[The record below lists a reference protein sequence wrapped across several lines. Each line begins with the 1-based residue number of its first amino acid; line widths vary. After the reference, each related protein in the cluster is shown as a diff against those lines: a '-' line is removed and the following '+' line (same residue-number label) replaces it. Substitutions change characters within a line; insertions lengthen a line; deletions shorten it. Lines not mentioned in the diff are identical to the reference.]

1 MHNDKYVELKTEIT
15 KCILNNE
22 EYKNEFYNNNL
33 FHEII
38 NGILHSN
45 TDEDTIECIVNTLYS
60 YNQMLGTVITAV
72 ANTADEKTV
81 QSLMSNLQN
90 ILEEDNK

>member
-1 MHNDKYVELKTEIT
+1 MDNNKCAELKTEIE

-22 EYKNEFYNNNL
+22 EYRNEFYNNNL

-38 NGILHSN
+38 NGILRSN
-45 TDEDTIECIVNTLYS
+45 DGEDTIECIVNTLYS
-60 YNQMLGTVITAV
+60 YNQMLGTVMNTV
-72 ANTADEKTV
+72 ANNADEETV
-81 QSLMSNLQN
+81 QSIISNFQN

>member
-1 MHNDKYVELKTEIT
+1 MDNNKCAELKTEIE

-45 TDEDTIECIVNTLYS
+45 DGEDTIECIVNTLYS
-60 YNQMLGTVITAV
+60 YNQMLGTVMNTV
-72 ANTADEKTV
+72 ANNADEETV
-81 QSLMSNLQN
+81 QSVISNFQN

>member
-1 MHNDKYVELKTEIT
+1 MDDIKYVELKAEIE

-22 EYKNEFYNNNL
+22 EYRNEFYNNKL

-45 TDEDTIECIVNTLYS
+45 DGEDTIECIVNTLYS
-60 YNQMLGTVITAV
+60 YNQMLGTVMNTV
-72 ANTADEKTV
+72 ANNADEETV
-81 QSLMSNLQN
+81 QSIISNFQN
-90 ILEEDNK
+90 ILEEDTK

>member
-1 MHNDKYVELKTEIT
+1 MHNDKYVELKTKIT
-15 KCILNNE
+15 RCILNNE

-38 NGILHSN
+38 YGILNSN

-60 YNQMLGTVITAV
+60 YNQMLSTVMTAV
-72 ANTADEKTV
+72 ANNANDETV
-81 QSLMSNLQN
+81 QSLISNLQN